1 MISSYVSR
9 LFCCGK
15 YFAYLL
21 KTTTLDSVSN
31 PISIFKFF
39 KGGKYIKNSR
49 LLTPLYLELTC
60 DLNGYLKG
68 TGIFFYYKLI
78 GMLIG
83 SLPSNTTQ
91 QATTG
96 FLVFCLPYAN
106 AYFSWSIP
114 QPTETPNIKS
124 L

>member
-1 MISSYVSR
+1 MISLYVSR

-21 KTTTLDSVSN
+21 KTTTLDRVSN

-39 KGGKYIKNSR
+39 KGAKDIKNSR
-49 LLTPLYLELTC
+49 LPTPLYLELTC

-68 TGIFFYYKLI
+68 TGIFFYILI
-78 GMLIG
+78 GMFIG
-83 SLPSNTTQ
+83 SLPPNITQ

-114 QPTETPNIKS
+114 QPTVTPNIKS